1 MTTRCRTCVALILW
15 SLPLVAFAEEHPLSA
30 EERRDLESAWR
41 MQRER
46 LTRWIEEDS
55 KQVQAYSQR
64 GDARMFL
71 GEYREAVEDYRRM
84 VELDPKLDASH
95 WRLGIALFFAERYDE
110 AAAQFDRYHAFDDV
124 DRENGIWRYLCQ
136 YRASGKEEARKEL
149 LRYEKDDREPFPDVY
164 RLFSGE
170 ITPEEIVGRIAAAKL
185 SETERDKRLFYAHLY
200 IGLNEL
206 VEERPDSAR
215 EHLRQAVQ
223 NRWPRRAGYG
233 PRYMWQVGRL
243 QYELLDESGTAD

>member
-1 MTTRCRTCVALILW
+1 MTTRFCTCVALILW
-15 SLPLVAFAEEHPLSA
+15 SLPLVAFAEEHPLSPD
-30 EERRDLESAWR
+30 ERQNLESAWR
-41 MQRER
+41 KQMER
-46 LTRWIEEDS
+46 LTKWVEEDP

-71 GEYREAVEDYRRM
+71 GEFPEAVTDYRRM
-84 VELDPKLDASH
+84 VELDEKLDASH

-124 DRENGIWRYLCQ
+124 DRENGIWRYLSQ

-170 ITPEEIVGRIAAAKL
+170 ITPKEIHQRIEADEL

-200 IGLNEL
+200 IGMNEL

-215 EHLRQAVQ
+215 EHLHQAVQ

-233 PRYMWQVGRL
+233 PRYMWQVARL
-243 QYELLDESGTAD
+243 QYDLLVDER